1 VRRGDYR
8 ARSRAFG
15 AMLAATGLMVSGCG
29 LLSGPRS
36 LNEDAPQTIEVSSPE
51 VVKGLLGA
59 EFTCHSS
66 HKPVTPPVSWS
77 GAPTRTKSYAL
88 VIDDSDAPIT
98 PWVYWLVFDIG
109 AATTYIQVGHAPA
122 RLPPGARVARNST
135 GQAAHDPPCPQG
147 APHKYRITVYA
158 LNTMLG
164 RQLPSQPQLLPTW
177 TAIAAHVIARGTMTV
192 TACPTADVGQ
202 TPSCRPAPSNQRR

>member
-135 GQAAHDPPCPQG
+135 GQAAYDPPCPQG

-158 LNTMLG
+158 LNTVL

-177 TAIAAHVIARGTMTV
+177 TTIAAHVIARGTTTV
-192 TACPTADVGQ
+192 TACPAASVGQ
-202 TPSCRPAPSNQRR
+202 TSSCSPLPSDQHH